1 MSGIGGVGAVGM
13 GIGAGA
19 IGGAAFSG
27 AAGVSGAG
35 SAAPGGDAQAAAATT
50 AQQALPPGME
60 NLVQSLKDFT
70 SAEILIA
77 LMLAKAAG
85 GGDDDKK
92 KSSDAAAGFLAGLAM
107 AGMLG
112 QDMQAQCPC
121 DPSISAPAAAG
132 GGTAGLTLNVSV

>member
-35 SAAPGGDAQAAAATT
+35 SVAPGGDVQAAGATS
-50 AQQALPPGME
+50 AQQALPPGLE

-85 GGDDDKK
+85 GGDDEK

>member
-27 AAGVSGAG
+27 TAGISSAG
-35 SAAPGGDAQAAAATT
+35 GVAPGGDVQAAGATS

-60 NLVQSLKDFT
+60 SLVQSLKDFT

-85 GGDDDKK
+85 GGDDEK

-112 QDMQAQCPC
+112 QDMQAECPC

>member
-35 SAAPGGDAQAAAATT
+35 SVAPGGDVQAATATS
-50 AQQALPPGME
+50 AQQALPPGLE

-85 GGDDDKK
+85 GGDDEK